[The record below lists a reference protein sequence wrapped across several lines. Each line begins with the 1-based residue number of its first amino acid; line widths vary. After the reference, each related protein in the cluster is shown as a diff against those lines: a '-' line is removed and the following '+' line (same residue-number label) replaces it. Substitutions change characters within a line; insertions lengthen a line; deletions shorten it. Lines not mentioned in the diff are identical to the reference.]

1 MTSNI
6 GLPNIS
12 IAFKEVASTAIERG
26 NTGVVAMILKDTKSL
41 GRHEIFGSYDIPSDL
56 SDDNK
61 KYINLALLGN
71 VTSPS
76 KVCIYVLGAEEGT
89 QIALDYFE
97 TVEFNYLVMPKAS
110 EQDKTSIKTFI
121 EKMRN
126 DVKFKVKA
134 VLANDNADT
143 EGIINSTMNN
153 VEMKEGTIQADV
165 FCCVVAGLIAGT
177 PLSQSVT
184 YAIPK
189 NVVDIPTQT
198 KQQAESRINN
208 GELIL
213 VKEAGKIRVARG
225 VNSLLTTTTEKG
237 ELFQKIKL
245 VDTMDLIHNDI
256 RKTCVDGYIGK
267 VPNNYDNKCILI
279 TAIKGY
285 LEDLAV
291 DQLIEKDFEVDID
304 MEQQRKY
311 LKSLGVDVNNM
322 KDQEIKEANTRDKVF
337 LKATI
342 KLVDAMENISLEI
355 IL

>member
-1 MTSNI
+1 MASNI

-26 NTGVVAMILKDTKSL
+26 NTGVVAMILKDTESL
-41 GRHEIFGSYDIPSDL
+41 GYREIFGSYDIPSDL

-76 KVCIYVLGAEEGT
+76 KICIYVLGAEEET
-89 QIALDYFE
+89 QVALDYFE
-97 TVEFNYLVMPKAS
+97 TVEFNYLVMPKTS
-110 EQDKTSIKTFI
+110 EQDKKSIKTFI

-134 VLANDNADT
+134 ILSNDDADT
-143 EGIINSTMNN
+143 EGIINSTTNN
-153 VEMKEGTIQADV
+153 VEMKEGTIQADE
-165 FCCVVAGLIAGT
+165 FCCVIAGLIAGT

-184 YAIPK
+184 YAVPR
-189 NVVDIPTQT
+189 NVIDIPTQT

-256 RKTCVDGYIGK
+256 RKTCVDRYIGK

-285 LEDLAV
+285 LEDLAM

-311 LKSLGVDVNNM
+311 LKSLGVDVNSM

-337 LKATI
+337 LKANI